1 MTTHQDE
8 SRTERELR
16 AALDDRAREVR
27 PSSRLDAILVEAS
40 GPEHA
45 TGSRRWWTVAAVAA
59 TAALVGGI
67 VWAARPDDD
76 GGTLPATPAPTT
88 SAPEPT
94 ASAPS
99 PSPSTSPS
107 PSSPSPS
114 SPSPSP
120 STTDS
125 PTGNVAATLGI
136 YVVGSNGGA
145 QARRG
150 LVREF
155 STLSMPKDA
164 TESERATLA
173 VVTSIRRTDA
183 RTDPWSEVA
192 VDRLVVERE
201 RITIDLTGPGGT
213 APDARRAE
221 LAVSALV
228 WTAQAAVG
236 RGDLPVTVRAPGAQR
251 LFGHLDPARVYTRAG
266 TPPEFLCD
274 IWVDS
279 PAPGASLAAS
289 RPVVV
294 RGQAVAFE
302 AALEWD
308 LRRGAAVVEDG
319 FTTASIGA
327 PSRGTFSVDLGR
339 LAAGTYTFR
348 AFTTSAED
356 GSVFAERTVTFTV
369 R

>member
-8 SRTERELR
+8 SQTERELR
-16 AALDDRAREVR
+16 AALDQRAREIR
-27 PSSRLDAILVEAS
+27 PSSRLDAILDEAS
-40 GPEHA
+40 GPGHG
-45 TGSRRWWTVAAVAA
+45 TVRRSWWAVAAVAA

-76 GGTLPATPAPTT
+76 GTLPATPAPTT
-88 SAPEPT
+88 SV
-94 ASAPS
+94 PS
-99 PSPSTSPS
+99 PSASPS
-107 PSSPSPS
+107 PTPSSSSSASPSA
-114 SPSPSP
+114 SPSA
-120 STTDS
+120 TGT
-125 PTGNVAATLGI
+125 PTGTGTATLGI
-136 YVVGSNGGA
+136 YVVGSNGGE
-145 QARRG
+145 QARHG

-155 STLSMPKDA
+155 STLPMPENA
-164 TESERATLA
+164 TESDRATLA
-173 VVTSIRRTDA
+173 VVESIRSTDEQS
-183 RTDPWSEVA
+183 DPWSGVA
-192 VDRLVVERE
+192 LDRLVVERG
-201 RITIDLTGPGGT
+201 RITIELTGPGGT

-236 RGDLPVTVRAPGAQR
+236 RGDLPVTVRTPGGQR
-251 LFGHLDPARVYTRAG
+251 LFGHLDPARVWTRAS

-274 IWVDS
+274 LWVDS
-279 PAPGASLAAS
+279 PAPGASVRATQ
-289 RPVVV
+289 PVVV

-308 LRRGAAVVEDG
+308 LRRGATVVKDG

-339 LAAGTYTFR
+339 LDAGTYTFR

-356 GSVFAERTVTFTV
+356 GSVFAERSVTFTV